1 MISSS
6 PNEAFQAAD
15 LKTLRAT
22 VVSGQTR
29 PEAWRRLQL
38 KRLSD
43 LLDRHESDILKALR
57 IDLAKPELEGMFEI
71 VALLQELKITRRR
84 LKAWMRPRH
93 IPVPIMQRPGRA
105 QLIREPLGCV
115 LVIGPWNYPF
125 MLTLQP
131 LISALAAGNSVVLKP
146 SEHAPAAAALITRLI
161 TEGFP
166 SDVVRVVN
174 GDGSTAAALV
184 DLGFDHIF
192 FTGSGT
198 IGAKV
203 LAGAARHLT
212 PVTLELG
219 GKNPAVVL
227 DSADL
232 AVTARRLIW
241 GKGINAGQT
250 CIAPDHLLVQ
260 TSIRDRLVK
269 ALKEQRRNL
278 YGDEPLAS
286 ADLSSLIH
294 DRHFQHLEGLLATAR
309 AEGRILFGGEC
320 CRQRR
325 KIAPTL
331 IEVQSDQDPLMEAE
345 IFGPLLPLMTVETLD
360 EAITRIQQQD
370 KPLAIY
376 LFGGDHNDQSAVLKR
391 TSSGGVCFNDVV
403 MQKGVPE
410 LPFGGVGPSG
420 MGSYQAEAGF
430 QTFSHA
436 RSVLSRPFFLDIR
449 HRYPP
454 YTLNPAIFRRFV
466 G

>member
-1 MISSS
+1 MISPS

-15 LKTLRAT
+15 LKTLRSP

-43 LLDRHESDILKALR
+43 LLDRHEADILQALR

-84 LKAWMRPRH
+84 LKAWMRPRR
-93 IPVPIMQRPGRA
+93 IPVPIAQRPGRA

-125 MLTLQP
+125 MLTFQP
-131 LISALAAGNSVVLKP
+131 LISALAAGNTVVLKP

-203 LAGAARHLT
+203 LAGAACHLT

-269 ALKEQRRNL
+269 ALKEERRNL

-294 DRHFQHLEGLLATAR
+294 DRHVQHLEGLLATAR
-309 AEGRILFGGEC
+309 AEGRILFGG
-320 CRQRR
+320 
-325 KIAPTL
+325 
-331 IEVQSDQDPLMEAE
+331 
-345 IFGPLLPLMTVETLD
+345 
-360 EAITRIQQQD
+360 
-370 KPLAIY
+370 
-376 LFGGDHNDQSAVLKR
+376 
-391 TSSGGVCFNDVV
+391 
-403 MQKGVPE
+403 
-410 LPFGGVGPSG
+410 
-420 MGSYQAEAGF
+420 
-430 QTFSHA
+430 
-436 RSVLSRPFFLDIR
+436 
-449 HRYPP
+449 
-454 YTLNPAIFRRFV
+454 
-466 G
+466 

>member
-43 LLDRHESDILKALR
+43 LLDRHEADILQALR

-286 ADLSSLIH
+286 ADLSYLIH

>member
-1 MISSS
+1 MVSSS

-43 LLDRHESDILKALR
+43 LLDRHESDILQALR

-232 AVTARRLIW
+232 AVPARRLIW

-260 TSIRDRLVK
+260 TSIRDRLVQ
-269 ALKEQRRNL
+269 ALKEERRNL

-430 QTFSHA
+430 QTFSHT

>member
-43 LLDRHESDILKALR
+43 LLDRHESDILQALR

-131 LISALAAGNSVVLKP
+131 LISALAAGNTVVLKP

-166 SDVVRVVN
+166 SDVARVVN

-260 TSIRDRLVK
+260 TSIRDRLVQ
-269 ALKEQRRNL
+269 ALKEERRNL

-331 IEVQSDQDPLMEAE
+331 VEVQSDQDPLMEAE

>member
-43 LLDRHESDILKALR
+43 LLDRHESDILQALR

>member
-1 MISSS
+1 MVSSS

-43 LLDRHESDILKALR
+43 LLDRHESDILQALR

-260 TSIRDRLVK
+260 TSIRDRLVQ
-269 ALKEQRRNL
+269 ALKEERRNL

-331 IEVQSDQDPLMEAE
+331 VEVQSDQDPLMEAE

-376 LFGGDHNDQSAVLKR
+376 LFGGDHNDQNAVLKR

>member
-43 LLDRHESDILKALR
+43 LLDRHESDILQALR

-146 SEHAPAAAALITRLI
+146 SEHAPAAADLITRLI

-269 ALKEQRRNL
+269 ALKEERRNL

-345 IFGPLLPLMTVETLD
+345 IFGTLLPLMTVETLD

-430 QTFSHA
+430 QTFSHT

>member
-1 MISSS
+1 MVSSS

-43 LLDRHESDILKALR
+43 LIDRYEADILQALR

-84 LKAWMRPRH
+84 LKAWMRPRR

-166 SDVVRVVN
+166 SNVVRVVN

-219 GKNPAVVL
+219 GKNPALVL

-260 TSIRDRLVK
+260 TSIRDRLVQ
-269 ALKEQRRNL
+269 ALKEERRNL

-294 DRHFQHLEGLLATAR
+294 DRHFQPLEGLLATAR

-430 QTFSHA
+430 QTFSHT

>member
-1 MISSS
+1 MVGSS
-6 PNEAFQAAD
+6 PNKAFQAAD
-15 LKTLRAT
+15 LKTLRST
-22 VVSGQTR
+22 VVTGQTR

-43 LLDRHESDILKALR
+43 MLNRHEADILQALR

-71 VALLQELKITRRR
+71 VALLQELKVTRRR
-84 LKAWMRPRH
+84 LKAWMRPRR
-93 IPVPIMQRPGRA
+93 IPVPIAQRPGRA
-105 QLIREPLGCV
+105 QLVREPLGCV

-131 LISALAAGNSVVLKP
+131 LISALAAGNTVVLKP

-161 TEGFP
+161 TEEFP

-174 GDGSTAAALV
+174 GEGSTAAALV

-192 FTGSGT
+192 FTGSGA

-203 LAGAARHLT
+203 LAGAACHLT

-227 DSADL
+227 DGADL

-260 TSIRDRLVK
+260 TSIRESLVQ

-278 YGDEPLAS
+278 YGNDPLAS
-286 ADLSSLIH
+286 ADLSCLIH
-294 DRHFQHLEGLLATAR
+294 DRHFQHLEGLLTTAR

-320 CRQRR
+320 DRQRR

-331 IEVQSDQDPLMEAE
+331 IEVHSDQDPLMAEE
-345 IFGPLLPLMTVETLD
+345 IFGPLLPILTVETLD
-360 EAITRIQQQD
+360 DAITRIQGQD

-376 LFGGDHNDQSAVLKR
+376 VLGGDHNDQSAVLER

-420 MGSYQAEAGF
+420 MGSYQAETGF

-454 YTLNPAIFRRFV
+454 YTLSPALFRRFV

>member
-1 MISSS
+1 MVRSS

-15 LKTLRAT
+15 LKTLRST
-22 VVSGQTR
+22 VVTGQTR

-43 LLDRHESDILKALR
+43 LLDRHEADILQALH

-84 LKAWMRPRH
+84 LKAWMRPRR
-93 IPVPIMQRPGRA
+93 IPVPITQRPGRA
-105 QLIREPLGCV
+105 QLVREPLGCV

-131 LISALAAGNSVVLKP
+131 LISALAAGNTVVLKP

-192 FTGSGT
+192 FTGSGA

-260 TSIRDRLVK
+260 TSIRERLVQ
-269 ALKEQRRNL
+269 ALKEERRNL
-278 YGDEPLAS
+278 YGDDPLAS

-294 DRHFQHLEGLLATAR
+294 DRQFQRLEGLLTTAK

-320 CRQRR
+320 DHQLR

-331 IEVQSDQDPLMEAE
+331 IEVQSDQDPLMAAE
-345 IFGPLLPLMTVETLD
+345 IFGPLLPIMTVETLD
-360 EAITRIQQQD
+360 DAITRIQQQD

-376 LFGGDHNDQSAVLKR
+376 LFGGDRNDQNAVLQR

-410 LPFGGVGPSG
+410 LPFGGVGASG

-430 QTFSHA
+430 QTFSHP
-436 RSVLSRPFFLDIR
+436 RSVLRRPFFLDIR

>member
-43 LLDRHESDILKALR
+43 LLDRHESDILQALR

-84 LKAWMRPRH
+84 LKAWMRPQH

-146 SEHAPAAAALITRLI
+146 SEHAPAAADLITRLI

-260 TSIRDRLVK
+260 TSIRDRLVQ
-269 ALKEQRRNL
+269 ALKEERRNL

>member
-43 LLDRHESDILKALR
+43 LLDRHESDILQALR

-146 SEHAPAAAALITRLI
+146 SEHAPAAADLITRLI

-260 TSIRDRLVK
+260 TSIRDRLVQ
-269 ALKEQRRNL
+269 ALKEERRNL

-430 QTFSHA
+430 QTFSHT

>member
-1 MISSS
+1 MVSSS

-43 LLDRHESDILKALR
+43 LLDRHEADVLQALR

-269 ALKEQRRNL
+269 ALQEERRNL

-286 ADLSSLIH
+286 SDLSSLIH

-430 QTFSHA
+430 QTFSHT

-454 YTLNPAIFRRFV
+454 YTLDPAIFRRFV

>member
-1 MISSS
+1 MVSSS

-43 LLDRHESDILKALR
+43 LLDRHESDILQALR

-241 GKGINAGQT
+241 GKGINAGPT
-250 CIAPDHLLVQ
+250 CIAPYHLLVQ
-260 TSIRDRLVK
+260 SSIRDRLVQ
-269 ALKEQRRNL
+269 ALKEERRNL

-331 IEVQSDQDPLMEAE
+331 VEVQSDQDPLMEAE

-376 LFGGDHNDQSAVLKR
+376 LFGGDHNDQNAVLKR

>member
-1 MISSS
+1 MVSSS

-43 LLDRHESDILKALR
+43 LLDRHESDILQALR

>member
-1 MISSS
+1 MVSSS

-43 LLDRHESDILKALR
+43 LLDRHESDILQALR

-260 TSIRDRLVK
+260 TSIRDRLVQ
-269 ALKEQRRNL
+269 ALKEERHNL

>member
-1 MISSS
+1 MVSSS

-43 LLDRHESDILKALR
+43 LLDRHEADILQALR

-260 TSIRDRLVK
+260 TSIRDRLVQ
-269 ALKEQRRNL
+269 ALKEERRNL

-345 IFGPLLPLMTVETLD
+345 IFGPLLPLMTVRDL
-360 EAITRIQQQD
+360 
-370 KPLAIY
+370 
-376 LFGGDHNDQSAVLKR
+376 G
-391 TSSGGVCFNDVV
+391 
-403 MQKGVPE
+403 
-410 LPFGGVGPSG
+410 
-420 MGSYQAEAGF
+420 
-430 QTFSHA
+430 
-436 RSVLSRPFFLDIR
+436 
-449 HRYPP
+449 
-454 YTLNPAIFRRFV
+454 
-466 G
+466 

>member
-43 LLDRHESDILKALR
+43 LLDRHESDILQALR

-269 ALKEQRRNL
+269 ALKEERRNL

>member
-1 MISSS
+1 MVSSS
-6 PNEAFQAAD
+6 PNEAFEAAD

-43 LLDRHESDILKALR
+43 LLDRHESDILQALR

-345 IFGPLLPLMTVETLD
+345 IFGPLLPLMTVKTLD

-430 QTFSHA
+430 QTFSHS

>member
-1 MISSS
+1 MVSAST
-6 PNEAFQAAD
+6 NEAFQAAD
-15 LKTLRAT
+15 LKTLRT
-22 VVSGQTR
+22 PVVSGQTR

-43 LLDRHESDILKALR
+43 LLDRHEADILQALR
-57 IDLAKPELEGMFEI
+57 VDLAKPGLEGMFEI
-71 VALLQELKITRRR
+71 VALLQELKVTRRR
-84 LKAWMRPRH
+84 LKAWMRPRR
-93 IPVPIMQRPGRA
+93 IPVPIPQRPGRA

-115 LVIGPWNYPF
+115 LVIGPWNYPS

-131 LISALAAGNSVVLKP
+131 LISALAAGNTVVLKP
-146 SEHAPAAAALITRLI
+146 SEHAPATAGLITRLI
-161 TEGFP
+161 TEEFP

-174 GDGSTAAALV
+174 GDGSIAAALV

-192 FTGSGT
+192 FTGSGA

-241 GKGINAGQT
+241 GKSVNAGQT

-260 TSIRDRLVK
+260 TSIREQLVN
-269 ALKEQRRNL
+269 ALKEERRNL
-278 YGDEPLAS
+278 YGEDPLAS
-286 ADLSSLIH
+286 ADLSCLIH
-294 DRHFQHLEGLLATAR
+294 DRHFQHLEGLLTAAR
-309 AEGRILFGGEC
+309 EEGRILFVGEC
-320 CRQRR
+320 DRQRR

-331 IEVQSDQDPLMEAE
+331 IEVHSDQDPLMAAE
-345 IFGPLLPLMTVETLD
+345 IFGPLLPMLTVESLD
-360 EAITRIQQQD
+360 DAITRIQQQD

-376 LFGGDHNDQSAVLKR
+376 LFGGDHNDQSEVLQR
-391 TSSGGVCFNDVV
+391 TSSGGVCFNDVL

-420 MGSYQAEAGF
+420 MGSYHAETGF
-430 QTFSHA
+430 RTFSHE
-436 RSVLSRPFFLDIR
+436 RSVLSRPFFLDLR
-449 HRYPP
+449 LRYPP

-466 G
+466 S

>member
-1 MISSS
+1 
-6 PNEAFQAAD
+6 
-15 LKTLRAT
+15 
-22 VVSGQTR
+22 
-29 PEAWRRLQL
+29 
-38 KRLSD
+38 
-43 LLDRHESDILKALR
+43 
-57 IDLAKPELEGMFEI
+57 
-71 VALLQELKITRRR
+71 
-84 LKAWMRPRH
+84 
-93 IPVPIMQRPGRA
+93 
-105 QLIREPLGCV
+105 
-115 LVIGPWNYPF
+115 
-125 MLTLQP
+125 
-131 LISALAAGNSVVLKP
+131 
-146 SEHAPAAAALITRLI
+146 LITRLI
-161 TEGFP
+161 KEGFP

-174 GDGSTAAALV
+174 GNGSTAAALV

-192 FTGSGT
+192 FTGSGA

-203 LAGAARHLT
+203 LAGAACHLT

-260 TSIRDRLVK
+260 TSIRERLVQ
-269 ALKEQRRNL
+269 ALKQERRNL
-278 YGDEPLAS
+278 YGDDPLAS
-286 ADLSSLIH
+286 ADLSCLVH

-320 CRQRR
+320 DHQRR

-331 IEVQSDQDPLMEAE
+331 IEVHSDQDPLMAEE
-345 IFGPLLPLMTVETLD
+345 IFGPLLPMLTVETLD
-360 EAITRIQQQD
+360 DAITRIQGQD

-376 LFGGDHNDQSAVLKR
+376 LFGGDYNDQKAVLQR

-420 MGSYQAEAGF
+420 MGSYQAETGF

-454 YTLNPAIFRRFV
+454 YTLSPALFRRFV

>member
-1 MISSS
+1 MVGSS
-6 PNEAFQAAD
+6 PNKAFQAAD
-15 LKTLRAT
+15 LKTLRST
-22 VVSGQTR
+22 VVTGQTR

-43 LLDRHESDILKALR
+43 MLNRHEADILQALR

-71 VALLQELKITRRR
+71 VALLQELKVTRRR
-84 LKAWMRPRH
+84 LKAWMRPRR
-93 IPVPIMQRPGRA
+93 IPVPMAQRPGRA
-105 QLIREPLGCV
+105 QLVREPLGCV

-131 LISALAAGNSVVLKP
+131 LISALAAGNTVVLKP

-174 GDGSTAAALV
+174 GEGSTAAALV

-192 FTGSGT
+192 FTGSGA

-203 LAGAARHLT
+203 LAGAACHLT

-227 DSADL
+227 DGADL

-260 TSIRDRLVK
+260 TSIRESLVQ

-278 YGDEPLAS
+278 YGDDPLAS
-286 ADLSSLIH
+286 ADLSCLIH
-294 DRHFQHLEGLLATAR
+294 DRHFQHLEGLLTTAR

-320 CRQRR
+320 DRQRR

-331 IEVQSDQDPLMEAE
+331 IEVHSDQDPLMAEE
-345 IFGPLLPLMTVETLD
+345 IFGPLLPILTVETLD
-360 EAITRIQQQD
+360 DAITRIQGQD

-376 LFGGDHNDQSAVLKR
+376 VFGGDYNDQSAVLER

-420 MGSYQAEAGF
+420 MGSYQAETGF

-454 YTLNPAIFRRFV
+454 YTLSPALFRRFV

>member
-43 LLDRHESDILKALR
+43 LLDRHESDILQALR

-430 QTFSHA
+430 QTFSHS

>member
-1 MISSS
+1 MVSSS

-43 LLDRHESDILKALR
+43 LLDRHESDILQALR

-345 IFGPLLPLMTVETLD
+345 IFGPLLPLITVETLD

-430 QTFSHA
+430 QTFSHT

>member
-1 MISSS
+1 MVSSS

-15 LKTLRAT
+15 LKTLRAN
-22 VVSGQTR
+22 VASGQTR

-43 LLDRHESDILKALR
+43 LIDRYEADILQALR

-192 FTGSGT
+192 FTGSGA

-260 TSIRDRLVK
+260 TSIRERLVQ
-269 ALKEQRRNL
+269 ALKEERRNL
-278 YGDEPLAS
+278 YGDDPLAS

-294 DRHFQHLEGLLATAR
+294 DRQFQRLEGLLTTAK

-320 CRQRR
+320 DHQRR

-331 IEVQSDQDPLMEAE
+331 IEVQSDQDPLMAAE
-345 IFGPLLPLMTVETLD
+345 IFGPLLPIMTVETLD
-360 EAITRIQQQD
+360 DAITRIQQQD

-376 LFGGDHNDQSAVLKR
+376 LFGGDRNDQDAVLRR

-410 LPFGGVGPSG
+410 LPFGGVGASG

-430 QTFSHA
+430 QTFSHP
-436 RSVLSRPFFLDIR
+436 RSVLRRPFFLDIR

>member
-1 MISSS
+1 MVNSST
-6 PNEAFQAAD
+6 NEAFEAAD
-15 LKTLRAT
+15 LKTLRSP

-43 LLDRHESDILKALR
+43 LLDRHEADILQALR
-57 IDLAKPELEGMFEI
+57 VDLAKPGLEGMFEI
-71 VALLQELKITRRR
+71 VALLQELKVTRRR
-84 LKAWMRPRH
+84 LKAWMRPRR
-93 IPVPIMQRPGRA
+93 IPVPIPQRPGRA

-131 LISALAAGNSVVLKP
+131 LISALAAGNTVVLKP
-146 SEHAPAAAALITRLI
+146 SEHAPATAELITRLI
-161 TEGFP
+161 TEVFP
-166 SDVVRVVN
+166 SDVVRVVSGN
-174 GDGSTAAALV
+174 GSTAAALV

-192 FTGSGT
+192 FTGSGAS
-198 IGAKV
+198 GAKV
-203 LAGAARHLT
+203 LDGAARHLT

-241 GKGINAGQT
+241 GKSVNAGQT

-260 TSIRDRLVK
+260 TSIREQLVN
-269 ALKEQRRNL
+269 ALKEERRNL
-278 YGDEPLAS
+278 YGEDPLAS
-286 ADLSSLIH
+286 ADLSCLIH
-294 DRHFQHLEGLLATAR
+294 DRHFQHLEGLLTAAR
-309 AEGRILFGGEC
+309 EEGRILFGGEC
-320 CRQRR
+320 DRQRR

-331 IEVQSDQDPLMEAE
+331 IEVHSDQDPLMAAE
-345 IFGPLLPLMTVETLD
+345 IFGPLLPMLTVESLD
-360 EAITRIQQQD
+360 GAITRIQQQD

-376 LFGGDHNDQSAVLKR
+376 LFGGDHNDQSEVLQR
-391 TSSGGVCFNDVV
+391 TSSGGVCFNDVL

-420 MGSYQAEAGF
+420 MGSYHAETGF
-430 QTFSHA
+430 RTFSHE
-436 RSVLSRPFFLDIR
+436 RSVLSRPFFLDLR
-449 HRYPP
+449 LRYPP
-454 YTLNPAIFRRFV
+454 YTLNPALFRRFV
-466 G
+466 S

>member
-1 MISSS
+1 MVSSS

-43 LLDRHESDILKALR
+43 LLDRHESDILQALR

-260 TSIRDRLVK
+260 TSIRDRLVQ
-269 ALKEQRRNL
+269 ALKEERRNL

-331 IEVQSDQDPLMEAE
+331 VEVQSDQDPLMEAE

>member
-1 MISSS
+1 MVSSS

-38 KRLSD
+38 QRFSD
-43 LLDRHESDILKALR
+43 LLDRHESDILQALR
-57 IDLAKPELEGMFEI
+57 VDLAKPELEGMFEI
-71 VALLQELKITRRR
+71 VALVQELNITRRR
-84 LKAWMRPRH
+84 LKAWMRPRR
-93 IPVPIMQRPGRA
+93 IPVPLAQQPGRA
-105 QLIREPLGCV
+105 QLVREPLGCV
-115 LVIGPWNYPF
+115 LLIGPWNYPF

-131 LISALAAGNSVVLKP
+131 LISALAAGNTAVLKP
-146 SEHAPAAAALITRLI
+146 SELAPASAALMTRLI
-161 TEGFP
+161 TETFP

-174 GDGSTAAALV
+174 GDGSTAASLV

-192 FTGSGT
+192 FTGSGA

-227 DSADL
+227 DGADL
-232 AVTARRLIW
+232 ATTARRLIW
-241 GKGINAGQT
+241 GKGVNAGQT

-260 TSIRDRLVK
+260 TSIRAPLIK
-269 ALKEQRRNL
+269 ALNKARHDL
-278 YGDEPLAS
+278 YGEDPLAS
-286 ADLSSLIH
+286 VDLSRIIH
-294 DRHFQHLEGLLATAR
+294 DRHFRRLEDLLATAR
-309 AEGRILFGGEC
+309 AEKRILFGGEC
-320 CRQRR
+320 DRERC

-331 IEVQSDQDPLMEAE
+331 IEVNSDQDPLMDEE
-345 IFGPLLPLMTVETLD
+345 IFGPLLPILTVENLD
-360 EAITRIQQQD
+360 DAITRIQEQD

-376 LFGGDHNDQSAVLKR
+376 LFGGDHDDQKEVLQR
-391 TSSGGVCFNDVV
+391 TSSGGICFNDVV

-420 MGSYQAEAGF
+420 MGRYHAETGF
-430 QTFSHA
+430 QTFSHERA
-436 RSVLSRPFFLDIR
+436 VLSRPFFLDIR
-449 HRYPP
+449 LRYPP
-454 YTLNPAIFRRFV
+454 YSLSPAILRRLA

>member
-1 MISSS
+1 MVSSS

-43 LLDRHESDILKALR
+43 LLDRHEEDILQALR

-131 LISALAAGNSVVLKP
+131 LISALAAGNTAVLKP
-146 SEHAPAAAALITRLI
+146 SEHAPATAALITRLI